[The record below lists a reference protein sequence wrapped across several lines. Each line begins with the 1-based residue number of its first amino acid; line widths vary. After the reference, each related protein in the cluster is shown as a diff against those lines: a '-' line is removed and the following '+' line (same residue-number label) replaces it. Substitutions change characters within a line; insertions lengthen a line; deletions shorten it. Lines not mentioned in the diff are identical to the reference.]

1 MYISC
6 LCGPQAGVMVGLQY
20 LTTSLETMAD
30 PENPESESEGWLLE
44 KSVKETVADFIAKI
58 KGLAGAGN
66 QVGEG
71 EEAVATV
78 S

>member
-1 MYISC
+1 
-6 LCGPQAGVMVGLQY
+6 MVGLQY
-20 LTTSLETMAD
+20 LTTSLETLAD

-44 KSVKETVADFIAKI
+44 KSVKETVADFIATI